1 MSNGGAVVIGAGPA
15 GLASAAELRRRGV
28 PAVVLE
34 RADGVAASWRGR
46 YDRLRLNTSRWFSR
60 LPGGSYARG
69 TGIFP
74 SRDEVVRYL
83 EDYATRQRPRR
94 APEHRG
100 AAHRPRRRGLGRAD
114 VGCGLHGRARGRR
127 GRLRAHPARP
137 GLARPRALPR
147 VAAARG
153 RLPQPRALPRPRRPR
168 GRPGLLG
175 HGDRLRPRRG
185 RGATGAGSRCAPRRT
200 CSCARRWGP
209 PSRSCSCA
217 CDRSGPT
224 GSSTSCAPRRSAT

>member
-46 YDRLRLNTSRWFSR
+46 YDRLRLNTSRWFSK
-60 LPGGSYARG
+60 LPGGRYAPG
-69 TGIFP
+69 TGVFP

-83 EDYATRQRPRR
+83 EDYATDNALDVRLNTEVQRIDRD
-94 APEHRG
+94 G
-100 AAHRPRRRGLGRAD
+100 AGWVVRTSGAD
-114 VGCGLHGRARGRR
+114 FTRRARGRG
-127 GRLRAHPARP
+127 GRLRAHPAHP

-153 RLPQPRALPRPRRPR
+153 RLPQPRALP
-168 GRPGLLG
+168 
-175 HGDRLRPRRG
+175 
-185 RGATGAGSRCAPRRT
+185 
-200 CSCARRWGP
+200 
-209 PSRSCSCA
+209 
-217 CDRSGPT
+217 
-224 GSSTSCAPRRSAT
+224 